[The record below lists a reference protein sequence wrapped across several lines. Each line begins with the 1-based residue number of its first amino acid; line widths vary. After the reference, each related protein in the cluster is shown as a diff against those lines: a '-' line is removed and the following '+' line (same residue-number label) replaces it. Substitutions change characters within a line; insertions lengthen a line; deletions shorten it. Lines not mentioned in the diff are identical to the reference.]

1 MSDADSAGSRDRAS
15 KASRSTGGQVARVR
29 RQLEAAHA
37 LPSPPAR
44 ATVSA
49 PQVPAAKSAPNS
61 AGRKRKSRQQPAAT
75 ATAAP
80 DTSGSAPAA
89 PPPKPSFADVVAGRA
104 TPEQTIS
111 VLVSKIQELTVE
123 VGKVRAFSEKVHD
136 QLQEER
142 QSYTGRLEHL
152 HRHSKRNNLVV
163 FGVPESMVL
172 NTPAALAHHVQGLF
186 FQTGPDSELTLVRSA
201 YRLGRWKQD
210 QSKPRVILV
219 ELLSVAAKHTAFQS
233 SSRLRGMKIRLDE
246 DLTPQQMKQ
255 RRGLSPDF
263 QLLKARGYKP
273 FFRGPT
279 LKYRDGAL
287 IRKCARGEANKVVA
301 AAVQAARAAVPTPP
315 RHQQTQGPRR
325 VAVAMDPSVMLHQHG
340 IIGLDS
346 DLDSVIAQAAQ
357 AAAADAEGMMRACD
371 DGVAG

>member
-80 DTSGSAPAA
+80 DASGSAPAA
-89 PPPKPSFADVVAGRA
+89 PPKPSFADVVAGRA

-111 VLVSKIQELTVE
+111 VL
-123 VGKVRAFSEKVHD
+123 
-136 QLQEER
+136 EER